1 MATKMKVANMSK
13 ETHWSGLLIIVV
25 SRGYF
30 SAIHIPNNN
39 GKSKM
44 AIMLRN
50 NDQKSTENVFTS
62 VDRWGRR
69 EDQKK
74 KFKGVKTK
82 ANNDEKA
89 VSETDS
95 ATFPFA
101 Q

>member
-1 MATKMKVANMSK
+1 
-13 ETHWSGLLIIVV
+13 
-25 SRGYF
+25 
-30 SAIHIPNNN
+30 
-39 GKSKM
+39 
-44 AIMLRN
+44 MLRN

-74 KFKGVKTK
+74 KLKGVKTK
-82 ANNDEKA
+82 ANNEEKA
-89 VSETDS
+89 VSETDR